1 MTIKILFLAAVLALA
16 GCASYTGSDQGRV
29 GTREVID
36 GVDFWKGGPPPRPYQ
51 VITNVNWEGADSS
64 TSYRQEEETIAGQAR
79 RQGADAVI
87 VVDEVMTASR
97 LDAVGGR
104 PIMAPKVATQ
114 LIRYR

>member
-1 MTIKILFLAAVLALA
+1 M
-16 GCASYTGSDQGRV
+16 AST
-29 GTREVID
+29 
-36 GVDFWKGGPPPRPYQ
+36 FWKGGPPPQPYR

-64 TSYRQEEETIAGQAR
+64 VNYRQEEETIAEEAKE
-79 RQGADAVI
+79 QGADAVI

-114 LIRYR
+114 LIKYQ